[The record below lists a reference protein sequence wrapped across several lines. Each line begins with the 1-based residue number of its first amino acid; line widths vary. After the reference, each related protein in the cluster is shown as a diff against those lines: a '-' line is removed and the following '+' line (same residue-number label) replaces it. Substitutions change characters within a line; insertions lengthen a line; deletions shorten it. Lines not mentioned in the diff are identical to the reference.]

1 MYHKLSSKIES
12 ANINVLKTYK
22 SAYNVITGYSDH
34 SHGDLVILGSI
45 ALGGRVV
52 EKHFTL
58 NKNDKGPD
66 HPHSLDKDEFKKMV
80 KNIRL

>member
-1 MYHKLSSKIES
+1 MYNRIFC
-12 ANINVLKTYK
+12 
-22 SAYNVITGYSDH
+22 H

-66 HPHSLDKDEFKKMV
+66 HPIDKDEFKKMV
-80 KNIRL
+80 KNIRLLKSTRFI